1 MPSPSMERLDRL
13 VRSGEEAK
21 MFLDPFLCF
30 KVTVAPMAASK
41 CGLVS
46 IVVLMTVG
54 RCSASNAGNGSI
66 GFILDHSA
74 LSNRVAKDNLFFLH
88 FKVGMDAFVA
98 NF

>member
-1 MPSPSMERLDRL
+1 MLNHEDSFDAGSECSLPGSPRSRVPSPSMERLDRL

-21 MFLDPFLCF
+21 MFLDRFLYF

-74 LSNRVAKDNLFFLH
+74 LSY
-88 FKVGMDAFVA
+88 
-98 NF
+98 